1 MNILWIT
8 NTVFPEAKTL
18 LTGNKNDLKSSGGWM
33 VAGAS
38 SLVSDENIRLAVASI
53 ANVDK
58 LTHEQGNKK
67 EYYLI
72 PKGAGN
78 DHINHDYEAYF
89 KRICDEF
96 RPDVTHI
103 HGTEF
108 SHGLAFV
115 EACGAEHVVVSIQGI
130 CAEIGNHYLD
140 GLSYKD
146 VIKNITIRDII
157 KGTPFAEKKS
167 WLKRGE
173 YERALLKKVKHVIG
187 RTEWDHAFVW
197 TINNNITYH
206 NCNETLR
213 PEFYSGHWQYEKCNP
228 HTIFVSQAYYPIKG
242 LHQLIKALP
251 MILREYPDIKVRI
264 AGNNVLE
271 YSIKH
276 RTSYFQYL
284 RTLIQKNNL
293 HDCIH
298 FCGPL
303 SAEEMKQEYLSANV
317 FVCPSSIE
325 NSSNALSEA
334 ILLGV
339 PVLASY
345 VGGLPTIMEGQQQN
359 LYRYDDVDV
368 LAYKVC
374 DLFAKKEEQLN
385 TIKIASQRHNVE
397 ANSKTLLDIYKKIL
411 I

>member
-1 MNILWIT
+1 
-8 NTVFPEAKTL
+8 
-18 LTGNKNDLKSSGGWM
+18 
-33 VAGAS
+33 
-38 SLVSDENIRLAVASI
+38 
-53 ANVDK
+53 
-58 LTHEQGNKK
+58 
-67 EYYLI
+67 
-72 PKGAGN
+72 
-78 DHINHDYEAYF
+78 
-89 KRICDEF
+89 
-96 RPDVTHI
+96 
-103 HGTEF
+103 
-108 SHGLAFV
+108 
-115 EACGAEHVVVSIQGI
+115 
-130 CAEIGNHYLD
+130 
-140 GLSYKD
+140 
-146 VIKNITIRDII
+146 
-157 KGTPFAEKKS
+157 
-167 WLKRGE
+167 
-173 YERALLKKVKHVIG
+173 
-187 RTEWDHAFVW
+187 
-197 TINNNITYH
+197 
-206 NCNETLR
+206 
-213 PEFYSGHWQYEKCNP
+213 
-228 HTIFVSQAYYPIKG
+228 
-242 LHQLIKALP
+242 